1 MKLTKSQQKLL
12 RAIEGFQT
20 LRQNP
25 SQRELSKVLGVTQP
39 AIYSCLQTLER
50 KGVIRRD
57 GSKHRTIEILIQSED

>member
-12 RAIEGFQT
+12 RAIEGFQA

-39 AIYSCLQTLER
+39 AIYSCLLGLEA

-57 GSKHRTIEILIQSED
+57 GSRHRTIEILIQSED